1 MSVQSRAPRRFPIQF
16 CRDEDGALTVES
28 VLWIPFYIIM
38 LSLTVDASAM
48 MHGSAKA
55 MRIAQDVNR
64 QASTGYYITED
75 ELEAMT
81 TAALAHFSPNA
92 TVESVIGLTAVS
104 TTITIP
110 SSDLEVIGFFGNFK
124 NFDVSVATIH
134 LLEL

>member
-1 MSVQSRAPRRFPIQF
+1 M
-16 CRDEDGALTVES
+16 RDEGGALTVES
-28 VLWIPFYIIM
+28 VLWIPFYIII

-64 QASTGYYITED
+64 HASTGYYVTED
-75 ELEAMT
+75 DLEAMT
-81 TAALAHFSPNA
+81 VAALAHFTPNA
-92 TVESVIGLTAVS
+92 KVDAVIGDTAVS

-110 SSDLEVIGFFGNFK
+110 SSDLEVIGFFGNFTD
-124 NFDVSVATIH
+124 FDVSFATIH